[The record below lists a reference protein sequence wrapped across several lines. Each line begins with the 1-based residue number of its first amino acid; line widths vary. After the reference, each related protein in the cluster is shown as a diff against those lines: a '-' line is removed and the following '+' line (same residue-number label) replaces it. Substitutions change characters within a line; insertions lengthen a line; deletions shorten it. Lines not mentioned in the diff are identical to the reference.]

1 MQVLCVNTFF
11 IPYFILPLWINYLN
25 TLSLSKYRCSVKN
38 TTLQPQSTR
47 DATAYM
53 QIFRQNYYLLR
64 NKWSLYFI
72 L

>member
-25 TLSLSKYRCSVKN
+25 TLSLSKCRYSVKY
-38 TTLQPQSTR
+38 TTLQSQSTR
-47 DATAYM
+47 DATAHM
-53 QIFRQNYYLLR
+53 RIFRQNYYLLR
-64 NKWSLYFI
+64 NEWSLYSI